1 MIKYQLNCN
10 KCNNTF
16 DSWFASSK
24 EFEKL
29 KKLKLIKCNNCNSIK
44 IEKSIMSPR
53 ISSNFRTE
61 SKQKTLE
68 KKKEVKSKI
77 KEFQRFIKNNFDY
90 VGENFSYEARSI
102 HYGNKKS
109 KKGIYGKASTRD
121 VKELKEEGIETTLI
135 PWINDN
141 EN

>member
-1 MIKYQLNCN
+1 MIKYKLICKNCN
-10 KCNNTF
+10 YIF

-29 KKLKLIKCNNCNSIK
+29 KKLKLITCNNCNSIK

-68 KKKEVKSKI
+68 KKKEVKYKI

-121 VKELKEEGIETTLI
+121 VKELKEEGIEATLI

>member
-1 MIKYQLNCN
+1 MIKYQLNCK

-29 KKLKLIKCNNCNSIK
+29 KKLKLITCNNCNSIK

-61 SKQKTLE
+61 SKQKTFE
-68 KKKEVKSKI
+68 KKKEVKYKI